1 MFNFHAAL
9 QFVRN
14 VIRPLEND
22 LAQISRLCIF
32 QIWTSF
38 VIALAAKNFLL
49 EDAKISLLSAA
60 GYFLAATH
68 KAKSQCSPPCPNAI
82 DQNPV
87 YTSIYLRGMKRD
99 EWVAP
104 IPGLPCLTGRLHNH

>member
-1 MFNFHAAL
+1 MFSFHATL

-14 VIRPLEND
+14 VIHPLGND
-22 LAQISRLCIF
+22 LVEISRLCNF
-32 QIWTSF
+32 HIWKSF
-38 VIALAAKNFLL
+38 VKSLAAKNLLL

-104 IPGLPCLTGRLHNH
+104 I